1 MGTIDLPKSPN
12 VFHPEKPS
20 AVGSRN
26 SLAQEYRDQQAEV
39 NQLLE
44 EETNKVI
51 HHLTA
56 RLPKDVLERLDVM
69 GGMKEKLYNYFNQNY
84 QNMFNRYM
92 VTSEDEMVKKVR
104 NFIDKEETKVL
115 ARYTPKEIADLLD
128 AVGGAD
134 RFNTGEIEKSMV
146 NMYGH
151 LQGHIQRGV
160 NELETHTNTILRQKT
175 DTGAFV
181 RGENAYSIVKC
192 AFKDNLLKP
201 KTVSDVKLSVNILDS
216 ELISPIF
223 HYQVTVEYLIKD
235 ILSKHLLDSI
245 DQTIETIKDER
256 VDSGVEELSD
266 SEIIFSKIA
275 QIPNFTDDDVDNP
288 KSKRYTDVAKLILDK
303 IDGLRAEID
312 PESFDQMNM
321 RENIK
326 KIVDI
331 ENIRNRGFN
340 TAINSITSILDTSKM
355 GYQYIENLKNARQ
368 VVIREYEDSDVANL
382 PDERYQIVLRYFDN
396 AQLIEDRKAYDV
408 QIKSFETE
416 IQHLWDVLE
425 VIYQDSKSSLK
436 VTDFTD
442 LAKKNK
448 SKIKTRIKDKTGEP
462 LYEDIAKVWDE
473 ISFVNVAE
481 TEVERSNRTY
491 LFEKDRIRQKI
502 ILMRNRMKSM
512 YDYLYPVERRIMED
526 RLAFLEREYNRFE
539 YMINPYHLNPGI
551 LLDVDITSIKRKKA
565 TLDAM
570 ANVLNEFLH
579 GVSKGFQ
586 DAAFASYSR
595 RRSTVREDITQSFSS
610 STDERPKS
618 GESSSTSTY
627 LDLINSESEGAAD
640 TPKQAPKAIAAP
652 KRGQSTGVKAAAST
666 KNNGGSTRGRPAAK
680 AKAGA
685 SGRGSSGRGGGAA
698 GRGRGRP
705 RGRDS
710 GLREV

>member
-1 MGTIDLPKSPN
+1 MGAIDLPKSPN

-26 SLAQEYRDQQAEV
+26 SLAQEYRDQQNEV

-69 GGMKEKLYNYFNQNY
+69 GGLKEKLYNYFNQNY

-92 VTSEDEMVKKVR
+92 VTTEDEMVKKVR
-104 NFIDKEETKVL
+104 NYIDKEETKVL
-115 ARYTPKEIADLLD
+115 ARYTPKEVADLLD

-134 RFNTGEIEKSMV
+134 KFNTGEIEKSMV

-160 NELETHTNTILRQKT
+160 NDLENLTNSLLRQKT
-175 DTGAFV
+175 DTGAFI

-192 AFKDNLLKP
+192 AFKDNLVKP
-201 KTVSDVKLSVNILDS
+201 KTVTDVKLSVNILDS

-235 ILSKHLLDSI
+235 LLSKHII
-245 DQTIETIKDER
+245 DEMDKTIERLKDER
-256 VDSGVEELSD
+256 IDQGLEELND
-266 SEIIFSKIA
+266 SEILFNKISKVE
-275 QIPNFTDDDVDNP
+275 NYTDDDAENP
-288 KSKRYTDVAKLILDK
+288 KSKRYSIVAKTIMERIND
-303 IDGLRAEID
+303 LRAEID
-312 PESFDQMNM
+312 PENFDALNI

-355 GYQYIENLKNARQ
+355 GYQYIENLKNARELI
-368 VVIREYEDSDVANL
+368 IREYEDTDAANL
-382 PDERYQIVLRYFDN
+382 PDERYAVEMRYFDN
-396 AQLIEDRKAYDV
+396 AQLIEERKAYDV
-408 QIKSFETE
+408 QMKSFETE
-416 IQHLWDVLE
+416 VLHLWDVLE
-425 VIYQDSKSSLK
+425 VIYQDSKSAFR
-436 VTDFTD
+436 VTDFDD

-448 SKIKTRIKDKTGEP
+448 GRIRKTIKEKSGEP
-462 LYEDIAKVWDE
+462 LYEDVAKVWDE
-473 ISFVNVAE
+473 VSFVRPAE
-481 TEVERSNRTY
+481 TEVERMNRTY
-491 LFEKDRIRQKI
+491 LFEKDQIRNRII
-502 ILMRNRMKSM
+502 IMRNKMKAM
-512 YDYLYPVERRIMED
+512 YDYLYPIERRVMED
-526 RLAFLEREYNRFE
+526 RLSYLEREYYKFD
-539 YMINPYHLNPGI
+539 YMINPYHIQPGL

-586 DAAFASYSR
+586 DAAFASFSR
-595 RRSTVREDITQSFSS
+595 RRSTVREDINQSFSS
-610 STDERPKS
+610 ASDEGSAAPASS
-618 GESSSTSTY
+618 GSAY
-627 LDLINSESEGAAD
+627 LDLINSGESAVSVSAEAG
-640 TPKQAPKAIAAP
+640 APKAIAAP
-652 KRGQSTGVKAAAST
+652 KRGRKAGVVDSKPA
-666 KNNGGSTRGRPAAK
+666 KRGRK
-680 AKAGA
+680 AKNSDA
-685 SGRGSSGRGGGAA
+685 
-698 GRGRGRP
+698 
-705 RGRDS
+705 
-710 GLREV
+710 LREV

>member
-1 MGTIDLPKSPN
+1 MGSIDLPKSPN

-56 RLPKDVLERLDVM
+56 KLPKDVLERLDVM
-69 GGMKEKLYNYFNQNY
+69 GGLKEKLYNYFNQNY

-115 ARYTPKEIADLLD
+115 SRYTPKEIADLLD

-134 RFNTGEIEKSMV
+134 KFNTGEIEKSIV

-151 LQGHIQRGV
+151 LQGHVQRGV
-160 NELETHTNTILRQKT
+160 NELETHTNSILRQKT

-192 AFKDNLLKP
+192 AFKDNLIKP
-201 KTVSDVKLSVNILDS
+201 KTVTDVKLSVNILDS

-223 HYQVTVEYLIKD
+223 HYQATVEYLIKD
-235 ILSKHLLDSI
+235 LLSKHLVDSI
-245 DQTIETIKDER
+245 DQVIEKIKDER
-256 VDSGVEELSD
+256 IDQGLDELSD
-266 SEIIFSKIA
+266 GEIIFKKMA
-275 QIPNFTDDDVDNP
+275 QVPNFTDDDVENP
-288 KSKRYTDVAKLILDK
+288 KSRRFTLVAKELMERIND
-303 IDGLRAEID
+303 LRAEID
-312 PESFDQMNM
+312 PESFDQMNI

-326 KIVDI
+326 KIIDI

-355 GYQYIENLKNARQ
+355 GYQYIENLKNAREL
-368 VVIREYEDSDVANL
+368 VIREYEDTDVANL
-382 PDERYQIVLRYFDN
+382 PDERYQIKLRYFDN
-396 AQLIEDRKAYDV
+396 AQLSEDRKAYDV
-408 QIKSFETE
+408 QMKSFENE
-416 IQHLWDVLE
+416 IMHAWDLLE
-425 VIYQDSKSSLK
+425 VTYQESKSSWK
-436 VTDFTD
+436 ITDFAD
-442 LAKKNK
+442 LAAKKK
-448 SKIKTRIKDKTGEP
+448 SKIKKLKDKTGEP
-462 LYEDIAKVWDE
+462 VYEDIAKVWDE
-473 ISFVNVAE
+473 ISFVRPGE

-491 LFEKDRIRQKI
+491 IYEKDRVRQRI
-502 ILMRNRMKSM
+502 ILMRNRMKKM
-512 YDYLYPVERRIMED
+512 YDYLYPIERRVMED
-526 RLAFLEREYNRFE
+526 RLSFLEREYYRFE
-539 YMINPYHLNPGI
+539 YMINPYHLQPGI

-586 DAAFASYSR
+586 DAAFASFSR
-595 RRSTVREDITQSFSS
+595 RRSTVREDINQSFGAMPEDKHHHAAEAPSPSS
-610 STDERPKS
+610 A
-618 GESSSTSTY
+618 Y
-627 LDLINSESEGAAD
+627 LDLINSDDSASA
-640 TPKQAPKAIAAP
+640 PRPAPKAIAAP
-652 KRGQSTGVKAAAST
+652 KG
-666 KNNGGSTRGRPAAK
+666 
-680 AKAGA
+680 
-685 SGRGSSGRGGGAA
+685 A
-698 GRGRGRP
+698 GRGRVAAEAKGKGATAKAAKGGR
-705 RGRDS
+705 RGRRPKGES
-710 GLREV
+710 GLTEV